1 MTLTLLVAEDDA
13 TIAQAVAYGARL
25 TWPGGRV
32 EIAPDGAHALRLFAA
47 CQPDLVVLDV
57 AMPPP
62 DGFEVCRRIRAV
74 STVPIL
80 MLTARDGTLD
90 KVRALDLGADDY
102 LTKPF
107 DEIELLARLRAL
119 ARRARLAG
127 GAAPPLP
134 GAARPSLVVGDV
146 AIDEAIREVRV
157 RGEVVR
163 LTSTEYR
170 LLEELVRHAGHT
182 LPQRYLLEQVW
193 GPAYGH
199 EAHYLRVF
207 VRRLRRKLGDDPQQP
222 RYIQTEWNTG
232 YRFVPSP

>member
-32 EIAPDGAHALRLFAA
+32 EIAPDGAHALRLFAP

-127 GAAPPLP
+127 GTAPPLP
-134 GAARPSLVVGDV
+134 GAARPSLVVGDAASRPASQGGRRASRLSSRTQPSCTCARLSWARGAMPSRAPPPPTRRWPCARRAGFRWGLLRWRILAERSSDKTV
-146 AIDEAIREVRV
+146 ASA
-157 RGEVVR
+157 
-163 LTSTEYR
+163 
-170 LLEELVRHAGHT
+170 
-182 LPQRYLLEQVW
+182 
-193 GPAYGH
+193 
-199 EAHYLRVF
+199 
-207 VRRLRRKLGDDPQQP
+207 
-222 RYIQTEWNTG
+222 
-232 YRFVPSP
+232 